1 VLDEHPTL
9 ENRNV
14 CRVTVDVDVH
24 LEPTD
29 GPALALAATAALER
43 LLVELDGR
51 LAGDQAL
58 DGGRLIAALT
68 AATGRPAALTIAL
81 LARLLAGLLAGLLA
95 AASGATAA
103 TATTTAPTVA

>member
-1 VLDEHPTL
+1 M
-9 ENRNV
+9 R
-14 CRVTVDVDVH
+14 RVTVDVDVH

-51 LAGDQAL
+51 LAGDQTL
-58 DGGRLIAALT
+58 DGCRLVAALT
-68 AATGRPAALTIAL
+68 AAPGRPAALTIAL
-81 LARLLAGLLAGLLA
+81 LARLLAGLLALLAGLLA
-95 AASGATAA
+95 AASGATAGATAA